1 MALPEALRDLPED
14 LIPRGL
20 ADARGEERAVAE
32 ILFEQRR
39 VECVAYCRTMTVVYA
54 LHRAL
59 YADDEAQYLAQPAN
73 YREAVQARQRLA
85 AAEVA

>member
-1 MALPEALRDLPED
+1 MALPDALRVLPED
-14 LIPRGL
+14 LIPQGL
-20 ADARGEERAVAE
+20 AGARGEDRVVAE
-32 ILFEQRR
+32 VLFEQRR
-39 VECVAYCRTMTVVYA
+39 VEGVAYCRTMTAVYA
-54 LHRAL
+54 LHRAM